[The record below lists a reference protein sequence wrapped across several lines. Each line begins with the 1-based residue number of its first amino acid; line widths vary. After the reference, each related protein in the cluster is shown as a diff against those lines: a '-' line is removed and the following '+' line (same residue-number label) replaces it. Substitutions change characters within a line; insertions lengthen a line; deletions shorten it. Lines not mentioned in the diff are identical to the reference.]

1 MMILQILFQFIWI
14 IVFVSRDVSGSYGK
28 QVYIRTKLP
37 ALGVLSVQLNSLF
50 YVRNFKVMSTLY
62 LIDLATPRKS

>member
-1 MMILQILFQFIWI
+1 M
-14 IVFVSRDVSGSYGK
+14 SRDVSGSYGK

-37 ALGVLSVQLNSLF
+37 ALGVLNVQLNSLF